1 MKKENKNQYNIS
13 TNFIDLTKQQSF
25 IRDKLDAAIKKVLD
39 HGKYIMG
46 PEVYEFEEN
55 LAKFSGAKFVSSC
68 ANGTDALTISMMAL
82 NIKKGD
88 YIIAPSFTYIA
99 SVEAAAILGIKPIF
113 VDVDMNTYNID
124 PKSVKEAII
133 FAKNNNLNVK
143 ALIAVDLFGLPHEYD
158 EIKALVDENNIKII
172 HDAAQS
178 FGAKYKEKRVG
189 SYADITTT
197 SFFPAKP
204 LGCYGD
210 GGAIFTNN
218 EESHELIKSIRL
230 HGKGIEKYEHV
241 NLGMNS
247 RLDSLQA
254 AILNVKLAVFPEEI
268 RKRNEVARLYL
279 DKLDENIKKPL
290 MPKDCVLTWA
300 QFTIKSHSKDKII
313 LSLKEKKIPY
323 AIYYP
328 KPLHLQPAYTKY
340 LLPDMPF
347 LKNSE
352 ILSNIV
358 LSLPMHPYLSEEEI
372 FGITEVINTAIK

>member
-1 MKKENKNQYNIS
+1 MKKENKNQFNIS
-13 TNFIDLTKQQSF
+13 TNFIDLTKQQYL

-55 LAKFSGAKFVSSC
+55 LIKFSGAKFVSSC

-82 NIKKGD
+82 KIKKGD

-99 SVEAAAILGIKPIF
+99 SVEAAAILGINPIF
-113 VDVDMNTYNID
+113 VDVNMKTYNID
-124 PKSVKEAII
+124 PKSVKEAIL
-133 FAKNNNLNVK
+133 FAKKNSLNLK
-143 ALIAVDLFGLPHEYD
+143 AIIAVDLFGLPHQYD
-158 EIKALVDENNIKII
+158 EIKALADENNIKII

-210 GGAIFTNN
+210 GGAVLTND

-230 HGKGIEKYEHV
+230 HGKGIEKYDHV

-247 RLDSLQA
+247 RLDSIQA
-254 AILNVKLAVFPEEI
+254 AILNVKLELFPEEI
-268 RKRNEVARLYL
+268 RKRNKVAKIYL
-279 DKLDENIKKPL
+279 DKIDESLQKPL
-290 MPKDCVLTWA
+290 MPKDCVSTWA
-300 QFTIKSHSKDKII
+300 QFTIQSHLRDKII
-313 LSLKEKKIPY
+313 STMEENEIPY

-340 LLPDMPF
+340 LLTDSPS
-347 LKNSE
+347 LENSE
-352 ILSNIV
+352 MLSSNVI
-358 LSLPMHPYLSEEEI
+358 SLPMHPYLSKEEI
-372 FGITEVINTAIK
+372 FGISEVINSAIK

>member
-1 MKKENKNQYNIS
+1 MKKENKNQYNIP

-25 IRDKLDAAIKKVLD
+25 IRESLDAAIKEVLD

-55 LAKFSGAKFVSSC
+55 IRKFCGAEYVSSC

-82 NIKKGD
+82 KIKRGD
-88 YIIAPSFTYIA
+88 YIIVPSFTYIA
-99 SVEAAAILGIKPIF
+99 SVEAAAILGINPIF
-113 VDVDMNTYNID
+113 VDVDKSTYNID
-124 PKSVKEAII
+124 PKSVKEAIS
-133 FAKNNNLNVK
+133 FAKNNNLNVR
-143 ALIAVDLFGLPHEYD
+143 AIVAVDLFGLPHEYD
-158 EIKALVDENNIKII
+158 EIKTLADENNIKII

-189 SYADITTT
+189 CYADITTT

-218 EESHELIKSIRL
+218 EKISDLIKSIRL
-230 HGKGIEKYEHV
+230 HGKGVDKYDHV
-241 NLGMNS
+241 NIGMNS
-247 RLDSLQA
+247 RLDCLQA
-254 AILNVKLAVFPEEI
+254 AILNVKLEIFPEEI

-279 DKLDENIKKPL
+279 DKIDNSIKKPL
-290 MPKDCVLTWA
+290 MPKNCVLTWA
-300 QFTIKSHSKDKII
+300 QFTIQSDLKDKII
-313 LSLKEKKIPY
+313 MSMKENEIPF

-328 KPLHLQPAYTKY
+328 TPLHLQPAYAKY
-340 LLPDMPF
+340 LLPGSPA

-352 ILSNIV
+352 KLSNTV
-358 LSLPMHPYLSEEEI
+358 LSVPMHPYLSEEEI
-372 FGITEVINTAIK
+372 SGISGVINMAVR